1 MDYGLCEGD
10 TNVDRLALGKLHNS
24 RFDEPLLLDDAV
36 NYFDQFTKRQF
47 DSDSD
52 SGLVR
57 IGDRR
62 ASDPKL
68 GVRGGYLKLTR
79 YVIKLLLFA
88 LSEDRSFR
96 EQLQETYE
104 FSVREAV
111 DSIREQV
118 KECGNI
124 LMVFFL
130 INLPLILSSHCLF
143 SQCGWSEVSRQ
154 VHGLHLNYSL
164 CWNRREY
171 VFFVLIRMCTSY
183 CPSL

>member
-1 MDYGLCEGD
+1 MDYGICVGD
-10 TNVDRLALGKLHNS
+10 TNVDRHGLGKLHNS

-79 YVIKLLLFA
+79 YVIKLFLYTV
-88 LSEDRSFR
+88 SKDMSRR

-111 DSIREQV
+111 ESIREQV
-118 KECGNI
+118 KECENI
-124 LMVFFL
+124 LMVF
-130 INLPLILSSHCLF
+130 LPLVSHKARLLTALF
-143 SQCGWSEVSRQ
+143 SQCG
-154 VHGLHLNYSL
+154 
-164 CWNRREY
+164 
-171 VFFVLIRMCTSY
+171 
-183 CPSL
+183 

>member
-1 MDYGLCEGD
+1 M
-10 TNVDRLALGKLHNS
+10 
-24 RFDEPLLLDDAV
+24 DDAV

-52 SGLVR
+52 LGLVR

-79 YVIKLLLFA
+79 YVINHFLYA
-88 LSEDRSFR
+88 VIEDMSRR

-111 DSIREQV
+111 ESIREQV
-118 KECGNI
+118 KECKNTI
-124 LMVFFL
+124 MVVL
-130 INLPLILSSHCLF
+130 PIILPLVSSHSCLAGVASWRF
-143 SQCGWSEVSRQ
+143 RGKSMVCIPTSEHAGFGQ
-154 VHGLHLNYSL
+154 N
-164 CWNRREY
+164 
-171 VFFVLIRMCTSY
+171 
-183 CPSL
+183 PSSSS

>member
-79 YVIKLLLFA
+79 YVINYFFLLCLKTG
-88 LSEDRSFR
+88 LSESSFR
-96 EQLQETYE
+96 KLTNSLSEKR
-104 FSVREAV
+104 S
-111 DSIREQV
+111 
-118 KECGNI
+118 
-124 LMVFFL
+124 
-130 INLPLILSSHCLF
+130 ILS
-143 SQCGWSEVSRQ
+143 G
-154 VHGLHLNYSL
+154 NK
-164 CWNRREY
+164 
-171 VFFVLIRMCTSY
+171 
-183 CPSL
+183 